1 MEERE
6 RGVTSAEVRSEQ
18 SDMSALGGACEATST
33 TGSVSSAGWME
44 LSGVCGLQSPEAQ
57 SSRARLL
64 LFFHAGINSIDL
76 SIPLPC
82 STLSISSP
90 YDVVVENMR
99 S

>member
-44 LSGVCGLQSPEAQ
+44 LSGSLRASKPGGSELSRPTSSVYPRWDKLDEVGSP
-57 SSRARLL
+57 
-64 LFFHAGINSIDL
+64 H
-76 SIPLPC
+76 
-82 STLSISSP
+82 
-90 YDVVVENMR
+90 
-99 S
+99 